1 MTETVTVKI
10 GGEDIVL
17 PLILNFAAL
26 KRAWPALLAWD
37 EAADPV
43 AKTSS
48 ALAFVANILAK
59 THPALTQPALEERL
73 RVERYKPGT
82 DQETEHDER
91 TGLNR
96 AVRRVAVE
104 SGLVPQTPPAPQ
116 PEPPAAIESPSTETG
131 TISSP
136 S

>member
-10 GGEDIVL
+10 GGEDVVL
-17 PLILNFAAL
+17 PLILNFATL

-37 EAADPV
+37 AAGDPV

-48 ALAFVANILAK
+48 ALAFVASILAK
-59 THPALTQPALEERL
+59 TNPALTQPALEERL

-82 DQETEHDER
+82 DEEAEHDER
-91 TGLNR
+91 NGLNR

-104 SGLVPQTPPAPQ
+104 SGLVPQTPPAPR
-116 PEPPAAIESPSTETG
+116 PAEPPAAT
-131 TISSP
+131 
-136 S
+136 